1 MCDKNEFDHQQMGVL
16 CPRERERERQ
26 RDRKKRERKRFERLE
41 IFLLYYAEFTF

>member
-1 MCDKNEFDHQQMGVL
+1 MCDKNEFDHHQMAAR
-16 CPRERERERQ
+16 PRERERERQ